1 MNLRFTLIFLLAMPL
16 LSRGQDNSG
25 AVFTLQDCIDYAL
38 DNAVDMKNARLDELS
53 ASAKVKETIGIG
65 LPQVTGAVDLV
76 HNRELQRFFTTY
88 TSSGGFLPITAEEA
102 ADIGLEEGEVVAA
115 QNFFQLKNSGTA
127 SLTVSQL
134 IFNGS
139 YIVGLQASNT
149 FKELSVKNTKR
160 TQEEVRANV
169 TKAYYNYLISAER
182 LTLFEAN
189 IARVDSLYQSTI
201 AMNQNGFVEKI
212 DVDRLK
218 VNLNNLKVEF
228 SNFQQIHKLSFRLL
242 KFQMNYPFDQ
252 PLIVTGSIAEE
263 LFESVAPIE
272 EGWNYTQR
280 TDYQI
285 LLTNKR
291 LQELNLRNKY
301 AESLPSI
308 AAFANLGRSTQS
320 GSFGGLFA
328 TETNMEDVSGLGPDQ
343 WYGYSMFGLS
353 LSWNIFSGLQRTYQV
368 QQQKIALEK
377 IENQFEMVEKS
388 VDLEI
393 DQNKMNL
400 DNALAKLEVQKENME
415 LASYIFKITQVK
427 YQEGVGSNLEVV
439 EASTA
444 LKEAQ
449 TYYYNAMYDAIIAKV
464 DLQKSLGRLSVSE

>member
-1 MNLRFTLIFLLAMPL
+1 MNLRFTLIILLAMPL

-25 AVFTLQDCIDYAL
+25 AVFTLQGCIDYAL

-76 HNRELQRFFTTY
+76 HNRELQRFFTLNP
-88 TSSGGFLPITAEEA
+88 GFLGLDSTQLVE
-102 ADIGLEEGEVVAA
+102 IGVESGKEVVAA
-115 QNFFQLKNSGTA
+115 QNIFQLKNSGSA

-228 SNFQQIHKLSFRLL
+228 SNFQQIHKLSFQLL

-252 PLIVTGSIAEE
+252 PLEVSGSIADE
-263 LFESVAPIE
+263 LFEPVDPIE
-272 EGWNYTQR
+272 EEWDYTQR

-308 AAFANLGRSTQS
+308 AAFANLGRNTQS
-320 GSFGGLFA
+320 GTFGGLFA
-328 TETNMEDVSGLGPDQ
+328 TETSMEDVSGLGPDQ

-353 LSWNIFSGLQRTYQV
+353 LSWNIFTGFQRNYQI
-368 QQQKIALEK
+368 QQQKIALQK
-377 IENQFEMVEKS
+377 IENQFEIVEKS

-393 DQNKMNL
+393 DQNKMSL